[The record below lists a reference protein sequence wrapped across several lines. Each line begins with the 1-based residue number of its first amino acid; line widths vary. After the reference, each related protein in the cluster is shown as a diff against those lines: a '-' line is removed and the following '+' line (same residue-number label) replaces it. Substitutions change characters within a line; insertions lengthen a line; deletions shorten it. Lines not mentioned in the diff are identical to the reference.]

1 MNSPKKRG
9 VSGNIYKD
17 LISIIVYGDKMSN
30 EPDIKYDLE
39 RENDEFSHW
48 LELYLYYD
56 GGEDVE
62 RVKVVKKDSKPV
74 FNESTYYFKRTDKGL
89 ELRSGDKSCS
99 GAGSSRST
107 SASDEIVDLVNT
119 LVKEFEGEAV

>member
-1 MNSPKKRG
+1 MNSPKKQR

-62 RVKVVKKDSKPV
+62 RVKVVKQDSKPV
-74 FNESTYYFKRTDKGL
+74 FNESTYYFKRTDKRF
-89 ELRSGDKSCS
+89 ECRSGKKSCS
-99 GAGSSRST
+99 TGSRDT
-107 SASDEIVDLVNT
+107 SASDEVVDLVNT
-119 LVKEFEGEAV
+119 LVKEFEDGGEK